1 MKLRVGVIFGGESV
15 EHEVSIISAVQAM
28 KSLDSE
34 KYEIIPIYI
43 GKDREWYTGKLLSN
57 IDIYS
62 DLDLLKKYAKNVVLT
77 NKKDSFVLVNK
88 KGLRRVVDYIDIA
101 FPIVHGTNVEDG
113 TLQGYLEL
121 IGIPYVGSNLYSASI
136 GQDKVFQKQIL
147 KSSNLPVVDYDWF
160 FDSEYKDNE
169 EEILKRIKKIGYPV
183 MIKPARLGSSVGIGK
198 AHNEEEVKMCIEEA
212 IKYDEKILVEK
223 VVDNLV
229 EVNCSVLGNYEYQ
242 SASEIEEVMGADEFL
257 SYRDKYLG
265 GSKGKISKT
274 GSKGMVSTNR
284 ILPARLDDKMTN
296 EVKELSKS
304 VFKVLNAAGV
314 IRIDYL
320 IDKKTKKI
328 YINETNTIPGS
339 LSFYLWEATDKPY
352 KELLD
357 DLITLGIKTYKKKK
371 RKVFSFETNILSN
384 FNGSKGSKGKA
395 FKGKMSCLQKY

>member
-28 KSLDSE
+28 KSMDSE

-43 GKDREWYTGKLLSN
+43 GKDREWYTGKLLSD

-88 KGLRRVVDYIDIA
+88 TGLRRVVDYIDIA

-198 AHNEEEVKMCIEEA
+198 AHNEEEVKTCIEEA

-242 SASEIEEVMGADEFL
+242 SASEIEEVMGVDEFL
-257 SYRDKYLG
+257 SYKDKYLG
-265 GSKGKISKT
+265 GSKGKTSKT

-357 DLITLGIKTYKKKK
+357 DLITLGIKTYKRKK

-384 FNGSKGSKGKA
+384 FNGIKGSKGKL
-395 FKGKMSCLQKY
+395 KM

>member
-28 KSLDSE
+28 KSMDSE

-43 GKDREWYTGKLLSN
+43 GKDREWYTGKLLSD

-198 AHNEEEVKMCIEEA
+198 AHNEEEVKMYIEEA

-242 SASEIEEVMGADEFL
+242 SASEIEEVMGVDEFL
-257 SYRDKYLG
+257 SYKDKYLG

-284 ILPARLDDKMTN
+284 ILPARLDDKITN

-357 DLITLGIKTYKKKK
+357 DLITLGIKTYKRKK

-384 FNGSKGSKGKA
+384 FNGIKGSKGKL
-395 FKGKMSCLQKY
+395 KM

>member
-28 KSLDSE
+28 KSMDSE

-43 GKDREWYTGKLLSN
+43 GKDREWYTGKLLSD

-198 AHNEEEVKMCIEEA
+198 AHNEE
-212 IKYDEKILVEK
+212 
-223 VVDNLV
+223 
-229 EVNCSVLGNYEYQ
+229 
-242 SASEIEEVMGADEFL
+242 
-257 SYRDKYLG
+257 
-265 GSKGKISKT
+265 
-274 GSKGMVSTNR
+274 
-284 ILPARLDDKMTN
+284 
-296 EVKELSKS
+296 
-304 VFKVLNAAGV
+304 
-314 IRIDYL
+314 
-320 IDKKTKKI
+320 
-328 YINETNTIPGS
+328 
-339 LSFYLWEATDKPY
+339 
-352 KELLD
+352 
-357 DLITLGIKTYKKKK
+357 
-371 RKVFSFETNILSN
+371 
-384 FNGSKGSKGKA
+384 
-395 FKGKMSCLQKY
+395 

>member
-15 EHEVSIISAVQAM
+15 EHEVSIISSVQAM
-28 KSLDSE
+28 KRMDSE

-371 RKVFSFETNILSN
+371 RKVFSFETNISSN
-384 FNGSKGSKGKA
+384 FNGIKGSKGKL
-395 FKGKMSCLQKY
+395 KM

>member
-28 KSLDSE
+28 KSMDSE

-265 GSKGKISKT
+265 DGGKKT
-274 GSKGMVSTNR
+274 GGSSKGMASTNR
-284 ILPARLDDKMTN
+284 ILPARLDEKMTN
-296 EVKELSKS
+296 EVKELSKKA
-304 VFKVLNAAGV
+304 FKVLNASGV
-314 IRIDYL
+314 VRIDYL
-320 IDKKTKKI
+320 IDKKTNKI
-328 YINETNTIPGS
+328 YLNEVNTIPGS
-339 LSFYLWEATDKPY
+339 LSFYLWEAGGKPY
-352 KELLD
+352 KELLTEM
-357 DLITLGIKTYKKKK
+357 ISLGIKTYKRKKN
-371 RKVFSFETNILSN
+371 KVFSFDTNILSN
-384 FNGSKGSKGKA
+384 YNGLKGSKGKLK
-395 FKGKMSCLQKY
+395 F

>member
-1 MKLRVGVIFGGESV
+1 MKLRIGVIFGGESV

-28 KSLDSE
+28 KKIDEE

-43 GKDREWYTGKLLSN
+43 GKNREWYTGKLLKD

-62 DLDLLKKYAKNVVLT
+62 DLDLLKRYSSNVVLT
-77 NKKDSFVLVNK
+77 TKNDKFVLIKK
-88 KGLRRVVDYIDIA
+88 KGLRRIVDYIDVA

-121 IGIPYVGSNLYSASI
+121 LGIPYVGSNVYSASI

-147 KSSNLPVVDYDWF
+147 SSSGLPVTKYTWF
-160 FDSEYKDNE
+160 FDSEYKENE
-169 EEILKRIKKIGYPV
+169 KEVLKKIKEVGYPV
-183 MIKPARLGSSVGIGK
+183 MVKPARLGSSVGISK
-198 AHNEEEVKMCIEEA
+198 VKSEKEIDEAITEA

-242 SASEIEEVMGADEFL
+242 ESSVLEEVMGTDEFL
-257 SYRDKYLG
+257 SYKDKYLG
-265 GSKGKISKT
+265 GSKKT
-274 GSKGMVSTNR
+274 GSKGMASTNR
-284 ILPARLDDKMTN
+284 VIPARIDTK
-296 EVKELSKS
+296 LSKEIQEMS
-304 VFKVLNAAGV
+304 KEVFKVLNASGV

-320 IDKKTKKI
+320 IDKKKKAV

-339 LSFYLWEATDKPY
+339 LSFYLWEKTNKDYTK
-352 KELLD
+352 LLD
-357 DLITLGIKTYKKKK
+357 DMISLAVKTYKRKK

-384 FNGSKGSKGKA
+384 FNGVKGSKGK
-395 FKGKMSCLQKY
+395 LN

>member
-28 KSLDSE
+28 KSMDSE

-43 GKDREWYTGKLLSN
+43 GKDREWYTGKLLSD

-198 AHNEEEVKMCIEEA
+198 AHNEEEVKMYIEEA

-242 SASEIEEVMGADEFL
+242 SASEIEEVMGVDEFL
-257 SYRDKYLG
+257 SYKDKYLG
-265 GSKGKISKT
+265 GSKGKTSKT

-357 DLITLGIKTYKKKK
+357 DLITLGIKTYKRKK

-384 FNGSKGSKGKA
+384 FNGIKGSKGKL
-395 FKGKMSCLQKY
+395 KM

>member
-28 KSLDSE
+28 KSMDSE

-43 GKDREWYTGKLLSN
+43 GKDREWYTGKLLSD

-198 AHNEEEVKMCIEEA
+198 AHNEEEVKMYIEEA

-257 SYRDKYLG
+257 SYKDKYLG
-265 GSKGKISKT
+265 GSKGKTSKT

-357 DLITLGIKTYKKKK
+357 DLITLGIKTYKRKK

-384 FNGSKGSKGKA
+384 FNGIKGSKGKL
-395 FKGKMSCLQKY
+395 KM

>member
-28 KSLDSE
+28 KSMDSE

-43 GKDREWYTGKLLSN
+43 GKDREWYTGKLLSD

-160 FDSEYKDNE
+160 FDGEYKDNE

-198 AHNEEEVKMCIEEA
+198 AHNEEEVKTCIEEA

-242 SASEIEEVMGADEFL
+242 SASEIEEVMGVDEFL
-257 SYRDKYLG
+257 SYKDKYLG
-265 GSKGKISKT
+265 GSKGKTSKT

-357 DLITLGIKTYKKKK
+357 DLITLGIKTYKRKK

-384 FNGSKGSKGKA
+384 FNGIKGSKGKL
-395 FKGKMSCLQKY
+395 KM